1 MNNIS
6 PQAEK
11 PLDPIDAEI
20 IIHGLSAIPA
30 VIDRNIE
37 RTAFSPIVSDYKDY
51 AVGLLDA
58 TGRMIAQSRGSIP
71 VFVANALQTAV
82 KDGLKVYGVADLHDG
97 DVVLAN
103 HTAAMGQHL
112 NNVIMFTPI
121 RISDDDDGLFGF
133 LAIAMH
139 WMDVGGICVG
149 SCLSNASTDIFQE
162 GTQYPTIKVM
172 SRGQK
177 INDMFRL
184 VGANTRFPGMV
195 LGDMTSQAAGCLMGR
210 DLCTEILGKYGARP
224 VRQAVEHFWA
234 RSERAVRDII
244 RSIPDGTY
252 RAESFLDSDGFALEK
267 VIPIKVAIVVEGD
280 NITIDLSE
288 CSPQLTGPL
297 NAGYEGGAV
306 AAARIAC
313 KYVFASDD
321 PVNDGATRPINVYC
335 PQGTFLS
342 AKPNAAHGGS
352 GSMLPSVVDT
362 ILRAFALALPDRVP
376 AGHHGTYALY
386 VLFGKL
392 PDDTW
397 FQHMESSIGGWGGER
412 DRDGPGPFRSIAH
425 GDTLEVPVEWQEV
438 YHPYRI
444 EYVRLRPDS
453 AGAGLHRG
461 GLGIQKGYYI
471 LADSAFTAMM
481 ERTKC
486 PPWGIKGG
494 KEGQVGRFEVERAG
508 SNDVKVM
515 LKETTALARGD
526 RVRVITAGGGGY
538 GDPLKRPLD
547 QIVHDVRLGW
557 ISREAASRD
566 YGVEFDENCN
576 VLSDR
581 SPARAA

>member
-1 MNNIS
+1 MDNAHN
-6 PQAEK
+6 AE
-11 PLDPIDAEI
+11 PTLDPIDAEI
-20 IIHGLSAIPA
+20 VIHGLSAIPA

-51 AVGLLDA
+51 AVGLLD
-58 TGRMIAQSRGSIP
+58 TSGRMIAQSRGSIP

-82 KDGLKVYGVADLHDG
+82 KDGLRVYGADDLQNG

-121 RISDDDDGLFGF
+121 RMSEDEGGLFGF

-149 SCLSNASTDIFQE
+149 SCLSNDSTDIFQE

-172 SRGQK
+172 SRGRK
-177 INDMFRL
+177 IDDMFRL

-210 DLCTEILGKYGARP
+210 DLCLEILGKFGQTR
-224 VRQAVEHFWA
+224 VRQAVELFWA

-244 RSIPDGTY
+244 RAIPDGVY
-252 RAESFLDSDGFALEK
+252 KAESFLDNDGFARDK
-267 VIPIKVAIVVEGD
+267 IIPIKAAIVVEGD
-280 NITIDLSE
+280 SITIDLSE

-321 PVNDGATRPINVYC
+321 PVNEGATRPIKVHC
-335 PQGTFLS
+335 PTGTFLS
-342 AKPNAAHGGS
+342 AKPTAAHGGS

-376 AGHHGTYALY
+376 AGHHGTYGLY

-392 PDDTW
+392 SDDTW
-397 FQHMESSIGGWGGER
+397 FQHMESSIGGWGAER

-444 EYVRLRPDS
+444 EYVRLRQDS
-453 AGAGLHRG
+453 AGAGEHRG
-461 GLGIQKGYYI
+461 GLGIEKGYCI
-471 LADSAFTAMM
+471 TGDAAFTAMM

-486 PPWGIKGG
+486 PPWGIEGG
-494 KEGQVGRFEVERAG
+494 SEGKVGRFEVDRIGAN
-508 SNDVKVM
+508 STRVM
-515 LKETTALARGD
+515 LKETTKLGAGD

-538 GDPLKRPLD
+538 GDPLRRPLD
-547 QIVHDVRLGW
+547 LIRRDVRLGW
-557 ISREAASRD
+557 VSREAAAQY
-566 YGVEFDENCN
+566 YGVTFDDDLN
-576 VLSDR
+576 VAADR
-581 SPARAA
+581 SSARRA